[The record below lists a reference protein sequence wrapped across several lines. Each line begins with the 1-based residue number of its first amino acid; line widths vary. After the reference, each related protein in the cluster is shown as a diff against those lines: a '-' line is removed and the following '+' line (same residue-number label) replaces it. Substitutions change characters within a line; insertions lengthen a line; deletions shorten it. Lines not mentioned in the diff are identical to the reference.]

1 MGYNSYWKVL
11 NAKDYGIPQN
21 RERVFI
27 ISIRKDI
34 DDGKFK
40 FPEPFDNGLRLKD
53 MLEDK
58 VDEKYYINNPKI
70 DKLLNQLKKKE
81 IGNSIRVGSRGS
93 IDRHQRDLVA
103 EQAMSIGNINPS
115 GRGIN
120 GNVYNSNNI
129 SPTLT
134 TNKGEG
140 IKIICAQR
148 GRYNQDGST
157 QQQLEVQK
165 EEVSNTLT
173 SVQKDNLL
181 LEQVICEQRTDEG
194 LRFFKDNICGTIRT
208 IDSGGDKRV
217 IEKTNELKLFTN
229 LEGGK
234 WDKMQDVNKR
244 VYDEKGISPTIST
257 CQGGHREPKVCA
269 NYRIRKLTPLE
280 CWRLM
285 GFKDED
291 YWKARRALEKE
302 YYNGRD
308 RSNSQMYKMAG
319 NSIVVDVLEHIFKNL
334 FNT

>member
-58 VDEKYYINNPKI
+58 VEDKYYINNAK
-70 DKLLNQLKKKE
+70 
-81 IGNSIRVGSRGS
+81 
-93 IDRHQRDLVA
+93 
-103 EQAMSIGNINPS
+103 
-115 GRGIN
+115 
-120 GNVYNSNNI
+120 
-129 SPTLT
+129 
-134 TNKGEG
+134 
-140 IKIICAQR
+140 
-148 GRYNQDGST
+148 
-157 QQQLEVQK
+157 
-165 EEVSNTLT
+165 
-173 SVQKDNLL
+173 
-181 LEQVICEQRTDEG
+181 TDE
-194 LRFFKDNICGTIRT
+194 LLHKLKEKETSNSLVL
-208 IDSGGDKRV
+208 DS
-217 IEKTNELKLFTN
+217 NELQLFTN

-291 YWKARRALEKE
+291 YWKARKALEVE
-302 YYNGRD
+302 HYNGRD